1 MATSE
6 PAKPNPSV
14 KPKIP
19 RVLMGA
25 NGYLTNEERIK
36 QDEEELLAL
45 KKEALGITDEESTED
60 KPSSEEP
67 KAETVQAESN
77 TKQEEKP
84 KAEAQEDDTKL
95 SAEEKNFK
103 KRYGD
108 LRRHS
113 QKKEEEF
120 NAKLEALQ
128 AQLDKATKNELVLP
142 KTDEEL
148 EAWSKEYPDVAGII
162 ETIADKKSKATAKDL
177 EARMAEFEELRI
189 TAKREKAEAELAGM
203 HPDFVQIREDDAF
216 HSWAKE
222 QPKWVQDALYEN
234 TEDAK
239 SVARVIDLYKIDTGI
254 VTKKTNN
261 DKAAATS
268 VKTKSIAAP
277 EPDESAGHI
286 RESEVAAMSIKEYEK
301 RQEEILD
308 AQRNGRFIYDM
319 SRKQLTIYIL
329 QIKLQHIHNS

>member
-1 MATSE
+1 MAISE
-6 PAKPNPSV
+6 PAKPNPMV
-14 KPKIP
+14 KPEIP
-19 RVLMGA
+19 KVLMGRG
-25 NGYLTNEERIK
+25 GYMNNEERIK
-36 QDEEELLAL
+36 KEEAELEEM
-45 KKEALGITDEESTED
+45 KKQARAAAGIIDEESTED
-60 KPSSEEP
+60 QPSSEEP
-67 KAETVQAESN
+67 KAETVQAESD
-77 TKQEEKP
+77 TKQKEEP
-84 KAEAQEDDTKL
+84 KAEAQEEDL

-128 AQLDKATKNELVLP
+128 AQLDKASKNELVIP

-148 EAWSKEYPDVAGII
+148 EAWSKEYPDVAGIV
-162 ETIADKKSKATAKDL
+162 EAIADKKSKATAKDL

-203 HPDFVQIREDDAF
+203 HPDFVQIREDDSF
-216 HSWAKE
+216 HTWAKE

-254 VTKKTNN
+254 QTKKTNSS
-261 DKAAATS
+261 DKAAASS
-268 VKTKSIAAP
+268 VKTKGAAKP
-277 EPDESAGHI
+277 EADEASKYVK
-286 RESEVAAMSIKEYEK
+286 ESDVAAMSIKEYEK

-319 SRKQLTIYIL
+319 SRK
-329 QIKLQHIHNS
+329 